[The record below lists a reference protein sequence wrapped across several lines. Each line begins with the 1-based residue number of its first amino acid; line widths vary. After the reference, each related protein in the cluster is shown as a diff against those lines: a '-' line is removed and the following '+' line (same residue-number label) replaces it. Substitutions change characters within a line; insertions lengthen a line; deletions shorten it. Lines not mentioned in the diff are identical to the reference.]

1 MRVIDCIQGEPEWH
15 QARAGRVTASRIS
28 DLMTKTKSGWGASR
42 ANYLAELVAERLTGA
57 VAQGFTN
64 QAMQWGTEKEPDARA
79 AYQFYSD
86 ADVAQIGF
94 VLHPTIEMTG
104 CSPDGLVSD
113 SGMVEIKC
121 PQTATHIDTLLSGA
135 IPDKYLKQMQWQMR
149 CCERAWRDF
158 VSYDP
163 RLPDRMQLFVQRV
176 PRDDKLLAEIEHEVL
191 QFLRDVDAKVAAL
204 TAKYGE
210 AEAA

>member
-28 DLMTKTKSGWGASR
+28 DMMAKTKSGWGASR
-42 ANYLAELVAERLTGA
+42 GNYLAELVAERLTGT
-57 VAQGFTN
+57 VAQSFTN

-94 VLHPTIEMTG
+94 VLHPTIDMTG
-104 CSPDGLVSD
+104 CSPDGLVGE

-121 PQTATHIDTLLSGA
+121 PNTATHIDTLLAGT
-135 IPDKYLKQMQWQMR
+135 IPDKYVKQMQWQMR
-149 CCERAWRDF
+149 CCDRAWCDF
-158 VSYDP
+158 VSFDP

-176 PRDDKLLAEIEHEVL
+176 ARDDKLLAEIEHEVL
-191 QFLRDVDAKVAAL
+191 QFLREVDAKVAAL

>member
-149 CCERAWRDF
+149 CCERAWCDF